1 MSAERSPLAER
12 PSAAAHELGAAKERV
27 SRIPAFRDRPDREHE
42 MVMNRLVIGGIILA
56 YLLACRFFGIEGV
69 EQPLAVVTFYWVAG
83 LGFLF
88 HILLVREACPPRRIA
103 AMVLDL
109 GALSYGLAVGGQTT
123 AILYPIYLWVIF
135 GNGFRFGVR
144 YLYAAMALGVAG
156 FGLVLTQDNYWG
168 EHPKLAAG
176 LAIGLVILPLYAA
189 SLIRKLS
196 RAKQEAENASRQ
208 KSLFLA
214 SVSHEL
220 RTPLNAIIGMSGFL
234 EDTKLDAEQREM
246 TRTINAAGRVLLDHI
261 NDILDFSRLE
271 AGLMPSDIVAF
282 DLHAVLQ
289 ETTALVRAQA
299 RAKGLALTL
308 HVDAATPHRLRGNR
322 KHLEE
327 VLLNLLGNAV
337 KFTDTGHVA
346 VTCDSER
353 EEGGEVVLRVSVAD
367 SGIGIAPEA
376 KARIFE
382 SFAQADESIINRY
395 GGTGLGL
402 AIAKQFVELNGGTIS
417 LDSTPGAGST
427 FRFGFR
433 AAIDR
438 EAAGEMETLP
448 PLDVVILAPGE
459 TAQRLGE
466 RIASLG
472 PRAVPTSDLDAAA
485 TAIGAVSGRAL
496 LVLDPRALGR
506 TPEAALAALAQAGV
520 TPAASILLRAD
531 GIVVDD
537 AVRRLF
543 ASALPAAALDG
554 DVEAALRLAGVAGGL
569 VALSATSREHTHARP
584 DRPLKVLV
592 AEDNVTNQKVI
603 ARILEREG
611 HRAAIVA
618 DGKSALD
625 AMIAEPF
632 DVVLMDVN
640 MPVMNGILA
649 AKLYRAAQ
657 PDASRRSP
665 IVALTADATPEARRL
680 CEEAG
685 MVGCVTKPIEPARL
699 FAVLADVARAEPA
712 GGFIHIP
719 GPDDARAAF
728 AEEEET
734 AARTGGEAHDAGPVG
749 TAAGERPALRT
760 KTLDDLERLGGAD
773 FRDEVTSAFLGD
785 AQALLDSLD
794 DSVASGDAEAFRDH
808 VHALRSSA
816 ANIGAI
822 GIYELS
828 LAMRGVEEDELAA
841 RGVEHVAALRLEYA
855 RVGTALVAHALAAAE
870 AVAGEVAA

>member
-1 MSAERSPLAER
+1 MSDTR
-12 PSAAAHELGAAKERV
+12 PSLAAHALGAAKARV

-42 MVMNRLVIGGIILA
+42 MVMNRLVIGGIILV
-56 YLLACRFFGIEGV
+56 YLLTCRFFGIEGV
-69 EQPLAVVTFYWVAG
+69 DQPLAVVTFYWLAG
-83 LGFLF
+83 LGFLG
-88 HILLVREACPPRRIA
+88 HILRVRDACPPRRVA

-109 GALSYGLAVGGQTT
+109 GALSYGLAVGGETT
-123 AILYPIYLWVIF
+123 AVLYPIYLWVIF

-144 YLYAAMALGVAG
+144 YLYAAMALAVGG
-156 FGLVLTQDNYWG
+156 FALVLTQDNYWG
-168 EHPKLAAG
+168 THPKLAAG
-176 LAIGLVILPLYAA
+176 LGLGLVILPLYAA
-189 SLIRKLS
+189 ALIRKLS
-196 RAKQEAENASRQ
+196 RAMQEAEDASRQ

-246 TRTINAAGRVLLDHI
+246 TRTINTAGRVLLDHI
-261 NDILDFSRLE
+261 SGILDFSRLE
-271 AGLMPSDIVAF
+271 AGLMPSDVVAF

-289 ETTALVRAQA
+289 ETTGLVRAQA

-308 HVDAATPHRLRGNR
+308 HVDATTPHRLRGNR

-337 KFTDTGHVA
+337 KFTDEGFVA
-346 VTCDSER
+346 VVCEGAR
-353 EEGGEVVLRVSVAD
+353 EEGGDVVLRLSVAD

-402 AIAKQFVELNGGTIS
+402 AIAKQFVELNGGTIALES
-417 LDSTPGAGST
+417 APGAGST

-433 AAIDR
+433 AAVDR

-448 PLDVVILAPGE
+448 PLDVVILAAGAYAE
-459 TAQRLGE
+459 RLSE
-466 RIASLG
+466 RVTPLG
-472 PRAVPTSDLDAAA
+472 LRPVRATDVAEAAA
-485 TAIGAVSGRAL
+485 AIGAASGRAL
-496 LVLDPRALGR
+496 LVLDPRTLGR
-506 TPEAALAALAQAGV
+506 TPETVMAALAEAGA
-520 TPAASILLRAD
+520 TPAASVLLRAE
-531 GIVVDD
+531 GIVVDE
-537 AVRRLF
+537 AARRLF

-554 DVEAALRLAGVAGGL
+554 HLQAALRLAGVAGGL
-569 VALSATSREHTHARP
+569 VELADTTRERVDAQP
-584 DRPLKVLV
+584 LRPLKVLV

-603 ARILEREG
+603 ARILERGG

-657 PDASRRSP
+657 PDATQRSP

-680 CEEAG
+680 CEDAG

-699 FAVLADVARAEPA
+699 FAVLADVSRAEPA
-712 GGFIHIP
+712 GGFIHIA
-719 GPDDARAAF
+719 GPDDAPAAAP
-728 AEEEET
+728 AED
-734 AARTGGEAHDAGPVG
+734 EAP
-749 TAAGERPALRT
+749 RPALRA
-760 KTLDDLERLGGAD
+760 KTLDDLERLGGAA
-773 FRDEVTSAFLGD
+773 FRDEVTGAFLGD
-785 AQALLDSLD
+785 TGALLDDLD
-794 DSVASGDAEAFRDH
+794 TAVATGDAEAFRDH

-816 ANIGAI
+816 ANIGAV
-822 GIYELS
+822 GIYEMS

-841 RGVEHVAALRLEYA
+841 SGAEHVAALRGEYA
-855 RVGTALVAHALAAAE
+855 RVGVALAARALGTAE
-870 AVAGEVAA
+870 TRAGCEAAA